1 MKFKSSVFL
10 AMILGVFFFSSLKA
24 QDGFQYYYQAKK
36 LMHQRD
42 YKKALE
48 LFDKLKKE
56 FPNSKYEDDAEFWSA
71 YILQKENRYDES
83 FRRYD
88 RLKQKFPKSPWVD
101 DAEVQQI
108 GIAEKLA
115 NRGKKKY
122 LNYLVERVH
131 SPDKTIKY
139 QASISLGK
147 LNDQRAL
154 PGLRQIANNGDI
166 DMSQMARSLIK
177 NIESKQVKRS
187 DYGQIKKR
195 LPSRDGKKYKKF
207 PVKQPQERIK
217 NPSRAPK
224 IQHPQ
229 SGRHT
234 PQSSGSGN
242 SGKKSSPMK
251 GKS

>member
-1 MKFKSSVFL
+1 MKFK
-10 AMILGVFFFSSLKA
+10 ILIILTILFSFAQAETTLA

-36 LMHQRD
+36 LMHQRE

-56 FPNSKYEDDAEFWSA
+56 FPNSKFEDDAEFWSA
-71 YILQKENRYDES
+71 YILEKQNRYDES
-83 FRRYD
+83 FRRYEN
-88 RLKQKFPKSPWVD
+88 LKKKFPKSPWVD

-115 NRGKKKY
+115 NRGKHKY
-122 LNYLVERVH
+122 LNYLVERAQ
-131 SPDKTIKY
+131 SRDKTIKY

-154 PGLRQIANNGDI
+154 PGLRQIASNGDK

-177 NIESKQVKRS
+177 TIESGKVKHP
-187 DYGQIKKR
+187 DKNQLKDR
-195 LPSRDGKKYKKF
+195 LPIQRDNKFKKIPTK
-207 PVKQPQERIK
+207 
-217 NPSRAPK
+217 
-224 IQHPQ
+224 
-229 SGRHT
+229 T
-234 PQSSGSGN
+234 PQNRVRNPIRSPGINHPSGGKSSGKSPTG
-242 SGKKSSPMK
+242 SSSKKSSTLK